1 MLLENILLYLHPQ
14 GHCSSEA
21 FTKIPPQKYNHNKL
35 SSPTTSWRDTA
46 KIPGLGKTSME
57 QQ

>member
-14 GHCSSEA
+14 GHCSTEA
-21 FTKIPPQKYNHNKL
+21 FTKKPPQNI
-35 SSPTTSWRDTA
+35 SVTSILLPQYPRKTLQ
-46 KIPGLGKTSME
+46 KIPGLVKTSME